1 MNLRFYVEKL
11 EASEEFKQFMNENP
25 EAFPCSGF
33 FVIDKEGKDNKIHF
47 DYFIPEKNE
56 MFSLQLEDGVKKTK
70 IDLIDKRIPEKIY
83 LKYDFDFDKIE
94 KLIESK
100 MFEEKVTNKIQKILL
115 SLQRLDNKDFLVG
128 TVFISGLGMIKVHVD
143 INDMKIVL
151 FEKRSVLDM
160 ISIKKRVEES
170 EQRS

>member
-1 MNLRFYVEKL
+1 
-11 EASEEFKQFMNENP
+11 
-25 EAFPCSGF
+25 
-33 FVIDKEGKDNKIHF
+33 
-47 DYFIPEKNE
+47 
-56 MFSLQLEDGVKKTK
+56 
-70 IDLIDKRIPEKIY
+70 
-83 LKYDFDFDKIE
+83 
-94 KLIESK
+94 